1 MWNQLQRFFKEEE
14 GQSTVEYMLLISVVV
29 IAIVAAAYVF
39 LEPFQDGVS
48 ELGEDVKGGL
58 NSGQIA
64 GAGTKR
70 SWSGQ
75 LIMDRQWS
83 VAVRTHSS
91 EEAKKRIG
99 KEACVRLPSS
109 VVEPSHS
116 LHQVWPARPS
126 RESFISVTGFR
137 HS

>member
-39 LEPFQDGVS
+39 LEPFQGGVS

-64 GAGTKR
+64 GAGT
-70 SWSGQ
+70 
-75 LIMDRQWS
+75 
-83 VAVRTHSS
+83 
-91 EEAKKRIG
+91 
-99 KEACVRLPSS
+99 
-109 VVEPSHS
+109 
-116 LHQVWPARPS
+116 AR
-126 RESFISVTGFR
+126 
-137 HS
+137 

>member
-39 LEPFQDGVS
+39 LEPFQSGVS

-64 GAGTKR
+64 GAGT
-70 SWSGQ
+70 
-75 LIMDRQWS
+75 
-83 VAVRTHSS
+83 
-91 EEAKKRIG
+91 
-99 KEACVRLPSS
+99 
-109 VVEPSHS
+109 
-116 LHQVWPARPS
+116 AR
-126 RESFISVTGFR
+126 
-137 HS
+137 